1 MTNWLLGATF
11 ITEGAI
17 PFAAADPVRVI
28 VSSVIGSAI
37 AGGLTQLWHVNAPAP
52 HGGVLVAFVM
62 NPHHVLFF
70 FLSIIIGTV
79 RSGMIYGIWKKVA

>member
-1 MTNWLLGATF
+1 MINVAPNNQLV
-11 ITEGAI
+11 I
-17 PFAAADPVRVI
+17 PD
-28 VSSVIGSAI
+28 SLSLSVNLCLNTTVARAI
-37 AGGLTQLWHVNAPAP
+37 ANGGLTQLWHVNAPAP

-79 RSGMIYGIWKKVA
+79 ISGMIYGIWKKTA